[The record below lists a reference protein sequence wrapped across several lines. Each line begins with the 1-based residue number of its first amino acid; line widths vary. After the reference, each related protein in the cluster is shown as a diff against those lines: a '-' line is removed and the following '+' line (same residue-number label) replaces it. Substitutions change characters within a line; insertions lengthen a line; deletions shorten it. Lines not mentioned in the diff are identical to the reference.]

1 MQHATP
7 IWPYLIIVPLV
18 VFVRL
23 RRAKSAAKNSDL
35 WFEPEGDHYI
45 YHPFGRWGGAFLV
58 SPETRNLIRA
68 KLAVF
73 VRVATALFLLVVIGP
88 MLLLGVDQN
97 LFLRERDLLWPIR
110 LGMIVLL
117 LLASLVWRR
126 VAIRPLYI
134 GAPQAPRR
142 IATETVRAKQAA
154 ARSWWAVGLSLTFM
168 SLLIAGLLY
177 RAYAVHNA
185 FAAVYALPLTIL
197 VWLNLRVAVAKFG
210 LRRAGAPAS
219 GDI

>member
-1 MQHATP
+1 
-7 IWPYLIIVPLV
+7 LIIVPLV

-58 SPETRNLIRA
+58 SPATRNLIRA

-73 VRVATALFLLVVIGP
+73 VRVATALFLLVVTGP
-88 MLLLGVDQN
+88 MLLLGVDQS
-97 LFLRERDLLWPIR
+97 LFLRERDILWPIR

-142 IATETVRAKQAA
+142 ISGKTVRAKQAA
-154 ARSWWAVGLSLTFM
+154 ARSWLAVGLSLAVM
-168 SLLIAGLLY
+168 SLLIIGLLY
-177 RAYAVHNA
+177 RAYAEHNA
-185 FAAVYALPLTIL
+185 LSAIYALPLAIL
-197 VWLNLRVAVAKFG
+197 VGLNLRVAVAKLG
-210 LRRAGAPAS
+210 LRQAGGPAS